1 MQMFSSLRIRS
12 GQFCLSKYPNS
23 IKKSLRTRGQ
33 TTARLSNLSFFM
45 TFELRICVS
54 TSLTQIILAQEAK
67 VREEIF
73 DSAVPSEARA
83 RHENNLLGRRPGW
96 QVSPTC
102 ALRHRQ
108 VHLRVL
114 QPHQL
119 HCHENNNAD
128 RVKCRR
134 QARGHRPCFLRKYF
148 YEPGNHVFLF

>member
-1 MQMFSSLRIRS
+1 MFSNLQIRS
-12 GQFCLSKYPNS
+12 GQLLLSKYPHS

-33 TTARLSNLSFFM
+33 TTARLSDLSFFM

-54 TSLTQIILAQEAK
+54 VSLTQIISAQEAK

-73 DSAVPSEARA
+73 NSAVPSKARA
-83 RHENNLLGRRPGW
+83 RYEDHLLGRRPGG
-96 QVSPTC
+96 QVSPSC

-119 HCHENNNAD
+119 HCHENNNTD
-128 RVKCRR
+128 RVRCRR
-134 QARGHRPCFLRKYF
+134 QVRGHRPYFLRKLY
-148 YEPGNHVFLF
+148 Y